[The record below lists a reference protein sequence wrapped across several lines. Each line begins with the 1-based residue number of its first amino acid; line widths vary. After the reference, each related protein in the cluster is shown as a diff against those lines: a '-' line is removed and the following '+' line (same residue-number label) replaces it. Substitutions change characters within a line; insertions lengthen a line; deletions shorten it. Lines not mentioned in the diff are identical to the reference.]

1 LQNLDKQFMKKEIKF
16 IYFDVGG
23 VLCKFK
29 DAYKKFANLVSC
41 DVNKFDNSIS
51 KYYYLSCLGGISTN
65 DLWNLVS
72 EDLELKSKEKVDF
85 EDFFTDNLVPIKESF
100 ELVNDLVKRYKIGI
114 LTNSQK
120 GIFEK
125 SLEKAKVPNINY
137 FAVIKSCDL
146 GVMKPDSQIYKVA
159 ENKSGVSANEILFID
174 DLEENI
180 LAATSMGWHGVV
192 FMTENPEPSVKN
204 IRSILG

>member
-1 LQNLDKQFMKKEIKF
+1 MKKDIKF

-29 DAYKKFANLVSC
+29 DSYKKFADLVSC

-51 KYYYLSCLGGISTN
+51 KYYYLSCLGGLSTN

-72 EDLELKSKEKVDF
+72 EDLELKNKDSVDF
-85 EDFFTDNLVPIKESF
+85 EDFFTENLVPIKESF
-100 ELVNDLVKRYKIGI
+100 ALIADLVKRYKIGI

-125 SLEKAKVPNINY
+125 SLEKAKIPNVNY
-137 FAVIKSCDL
+137 SAVIKSCDL

-159 ENKSGVSANEILFID
+159 ENKSGVSSGEILLID
-174 DLEENI
+174 DIEENI
-180 LAATSMGWHGVV
+180 LTATSMGWHGVL
-192 FMTENPEPSVKN
+192 FFTENPEASIKN
-204 IRSILG
+204 IRSTLE